1 MRIRPPSFGFAYLV
15 LAVVAFAGYFA
26 YIQKAD
32 WWQLPEG
39 RPRDLAESRY
49 LLSLVDS
56 ATPAQRVTWLGD
68 AMRLASKHAEW
79 SLAESILM
87 ASLAHKAKL
96 KPNALIEVVDGR
108 CWVAGS
114 ESASAKVGAA
124 PVAFLSHNT
133 ADTWTLRTEWSANRD
148 GALETREM
156 GQEWQSQTIKAGVN
170 TAVEWGV
177 PANGFS
183 YLEVRA
189 TASMF
194 APKDAAQDGDQPGI
208 ELKGVE
214 AKQ

>member
-1 MRIRPPSFGFAYLV
+1 
-15 LAVVAFAGYFA
+15 
-26 YIQKAD
+26 
-32 WWQLPEG
+32 
-39 RPRDLAESRY
+39 
-49 LLSLVDS
+49 
-56 ATPAQRVTWLGD
+56 
-68 AMRLASKHAEW
+68 MRLASKHAEW

-87 ASLAHKAKL
+87 ASIAHKAKL

-108 CWVAGS
+108 CWVVGS
-114 ESASAKVGAA
+114 EAANTKVGAT

-133 ADTWTLRTEWSANRD
+133 AGAWTLRTEWSANRD
-148 GALETREM
+148 GALESREM
-156 GQEWQSQTIKAGVN
+156 GQEWQSQAIKAGAN

-183 YLEVRA
+183 YWEVRA

-194 APKDAAQDGDQPGI
+194 AAEGPAPGGDQSGI